1 MRIVELTAIVFDDF
15 ASNHPLRNYCQSSS
29 YAMFMGEQGFNYDF
43 IGYEDNG
50 NIIAA
55 SLILYKRIGGLQKYA
70 YAPKGFLIDFY
81 NINLVTSFT
90 KDLTKK
96 LKAKGI
102 TFLKINPEI
111 IIAELKFKNSFSS
124 EYNKN
129 VKIIDEL
136 KSIKYRKRRENI
148 PFELIAPRISPYV
161 NLKKYNINKLDIETI
176 DKINY
181 SLKRGLEYDIVTSKE
196 INIFYNLIKN
206 NTKKNI
212 NYYRNLLNIF
222 TKNDMADLILIK
234 VNYKNFLL
242 QAKDAYE
249 IELENNNNLN
259 NIIQEST
266 TERNL
271 NNKME
276 SDKFLLQLKNNIVEA
291 TEGLKKGVNE
301 YIAGAIV
308 VKYQNRITIMDSG
321 YNSNFENLYPN
332 YYLYNKLFEIY
343 NNDYDYID
351 LNGVSTDFNPEAKH
365 YESSQFKLEFKPIIY
380 EYIGEF
386 DLIINELNFKNLQRK
401 DLITKEMNNL
411 K

>member
-1 MRIVELTAIVFDDF
+1 MKIVELSANSFDDF
-15 ASNHPLRNYCQSSS
+15 ASNHPLRNYCQSSV
-29 YAMFMGEQGFNYDF
+29 YAMFMGEQGFSYDY

-50 NIIAA
+50 NIVAA

-70 YAPKGFLIDFY
+70 YAPKGFLIDYY

-96 LKAKGI
+96 LKSKGI

-111 IIAELKFKNSFSS
+111 IIAELKFKDNFTS

-129 VKIIDEL
+129 VKIIDDL
-136 KSIKYRKRRENI
+136 KSIKYKKRRESA
-148 PFELIAPRISPYV
+148 PFELIAPRISPYI
-161 NLKKYNINKLDIETI
+161 NLKKFNLNKLDVEII
-176 DKINY
+176 DKIDF
-181 SLKRGLEYDIVTSKE
+181 SLKKGLEYDIATSKE
-196 INIFYNLIKN
+196 VNIFYNFVKN

-222 TKNDMADLILIK
+222 TKKNMADLILIK

-249 IELENNNNLN
+249 AELENNNNLN
-259 NIIQEST
+259 ALIQEQT

-308 VKYQNRITIMDSG
+308 VKYQNRITIIASG
-321 YNSNFENLYPN
+321 YDSKFENLYPN
-332 YYLYNKLFEIY
+332 YFLYNKLFELY
-343 NNDYDYID
+343 KNNYDYID
-351 LNGVSTDFNPEAKH
+351 LNGITTDINPDTH
-365 YESSQFKLEFKPIIY
+365 YYNINQFKLEFKPIMY

-386 DLIINELNFKNLQRK
+386 DLILNELNFRNLQRK
-401 DLITKEMNNL
+401 DLITKEMDNL